1 MQPIYLEKLQQ
12 VPARLNFK
20 RMKKYLFPIVY
31 GVILLSGCEKQDDLY
46 STQNPIG
53 PQIGDI
59 ISFQTVSTSQTDADG
74 VSLCTVKVKIHPE
87 ADAANRAVIFKVTGS
102 ARFTNGYSIDTINA
116 NTQGY
121 AIASFYNTKAEAVQ
135 LKASVLTYI
144 IDTTVSFIKALPD
157 DMQLTADDYVLDTG
171 QAVHL
176 TSTLYRNAG
185 RGKATDGA
193 KVFFTITPLD
203 TVINFIYLPFSFSQN
218 QIAADTAINPFRV
231 GGRFRVDSKTVSAL
245 GDTLRKSINLIVK

>member
-1 MQPIYLEKLQQ
+1 
-12 VPARLNFK
+12 
-20 RMKKYLFPIVY
+20 MKHRVIIAVFS
-31 GVILLSGCEKQDDLY
+31 ILLFTSCQKQDDLY
-46 STQNPIG
+46 SQQNPIG

-59 ISFQTVSTSQTDADG
+59 ISFQTVSSTTIDADG
-74 VSLCTVKVKIHPE
+74 VSLCTIKVKIYPQ
-87 ADAANRAVIFKVTGS
+87 ADAANRAVVFKVSGS
-102 ARFTNGYSIDTINA
+102 ARFTNDDTMQTITA

-121 AIASFYNTKAEAVQ
+121 AIASFYNPKAEAVN
-135 LKASVLTYI
+135 LKVSVLTYV
-144 IDTTVSFIKALPD
+144 IDTTVNFIKALPD

-176 TSTLYRNAG
+176 TSRLYRNAG
-185 RGKATDGA
+185 RGEATDGA

-203 TVINFIYLPFSFSQN
+203 TAINFIYQPFSFSKN
-218 QIAADTAINPFRV
+218 KIAADTAINPFRV